1 MLSFCQLCLHYILNR
16 LLHGQI
22 KLCFIW
28 NGNLYKLCLCCF
40 CKGAMSK
47 ILQFVFNRYGS
58 YVFIFFRQNHQLQ
71 SMRQSLYN
79 ERKKFDLLD
88 FVVSLCLF
96 ICMHMHLRINLYD
109 FSSSKLPHC
118 SSIYM
123 FTHCLPVSN
132 HTVLIITL
140 LGPGST
146 SSCTDKVNCAQY
158 GTSFCSDPSYT
169 AFTQE
174 NCPKHC
180 NMCSGTGIIQRD
192 KHVVLSMFVTAIH
205 FHHVCCQKYNF
216 VVDPST
222 CQHLLFLF
230 TRFGL
235 LILGGTGMGE
245 YFKYMYK
252 RKMQMQKIGCW
263 FWCCHGN

>member
-1 MLSFCQLCLHYILNR
+1 MLLLQRSNVQNIAICVQQVWVVCLSFA
-16 LLHGQI
+16 I
-22 KLCFIW
+22 KMYSC
-28 NGNLYKLCLCCF
+28 
-40 CKGAMSK
+40 
-47 ILQFVFNRYGS
+47 
-58 YVFIFFRQNHQLQ
+58 FFRQNHQLQ

-96 ICMHMHLRINLYD
+96 ICMHMHLRINLYN
-109 FSSSKLPHC
+109 FSSSKLPRC

-123 FTHCLPVSN
+123 FTHCLSVCN
-132 HTVLIITL
+132 QTVLIITL

-180 NMCSGTGIIQRD
+180 NMC
-192 KHVVLSMFVTAIH
+192 
-205 FHHVCCQKYNF
+205 
-216 VVDPST
+216 
-222 CQHLLFLF
+222 
-230 TRFGL
+230 
-235 LILGGTGMGE
+235 
-245 YFKYMYK
+245 
-252 RKMQMQKIGCW
+252 
-263 FWCCHGN
+263 